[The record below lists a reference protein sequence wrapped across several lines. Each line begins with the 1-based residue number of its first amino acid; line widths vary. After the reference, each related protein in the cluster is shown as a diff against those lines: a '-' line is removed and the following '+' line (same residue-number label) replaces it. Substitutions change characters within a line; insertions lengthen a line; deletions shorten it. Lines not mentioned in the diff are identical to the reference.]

1 MFAVAGD
8 PLHLGGQN
16 LKEAPRRERKKNLK
30 KREKNSQRYILS
42 SLYWVYCQYRA
53 SFYRNDTPKHANGLM
68 QEGVYTGERND
79 GKLRHG
85 KGRIDWPNGDFY
97 EGDFNDGLRS
107 GKGVYSCKGGKHIY
121 EGEWKLGKRHGQGVE
136 SWPNGQTVTP

>member
-1 MFAVAGD
+1 MAETGANPSATKDGRRRP
-8 PLHLGGQN
+8 PLPN
-16 LKEAPRRERKKNLK
+16 APKPKNAPRRRRKPQKE
-30 KREKNSQRYILS
+30 EKPR
-42 SLYWVYCQYRA
+42 W
-53 SFYRNDTPKHANGLM
+53 K
-68 QEGVYTGERND
+68 EGVYTGERND

-121 EGEWKLGKRHGQGVE
+121 EGEWKL
-136 SWPNGQTVTP
+136 